1 MITTVSSM
9 NIKYDGNKVDSA
21 EIHFTMR
28 EEDYSV
34 NTSGYY
40 IFTKEEFE
48 GKTVDQLI
56 EQIKEKHVER
66 ILNPFDE
73 EKPEEEE

>member
-1 MITTVSSM
+1 M

-21 EIHFTMR
+21 EVHFSMR
-28 EEDYSV
+28 EVNYSV
-34 NTSGYY
+34 STSGYY
-40 IFTKEEFE
+40 VFTKEEFE

-66 ILNPFDE
+66 ILNPFDNVE
-73 EKPEEEE
+73 TDEEE